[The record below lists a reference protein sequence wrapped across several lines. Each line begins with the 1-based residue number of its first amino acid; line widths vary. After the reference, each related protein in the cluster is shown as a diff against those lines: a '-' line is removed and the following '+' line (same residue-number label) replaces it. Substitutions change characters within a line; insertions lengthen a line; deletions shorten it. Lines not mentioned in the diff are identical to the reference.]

1 MQNINIEY
9 YPGIMKTLSGFIYYD
24 LMGWKTGNKFP
35 DIKKSVAIFV
45 PHTSNWDSF
54 IGKLYLNI
62 IGLKYNV
69 LAKKELFV
77 FPLNILF
84 RAVRAIPIDRK
95 KANTS
100 YVDQIAELMSEKDE
114 IHIIIAPEGTR
125 KKVAK
130 WKKGFYYIARKA
142 NVPIVALALD
152 YKKKEIGVKGVITDL
167 GDIKK
172 VMQQLNE
179 MYKDVNAKYPENFSL
194 NTAD

>member
-1 MQNINIEY
+1 
-9 YPGIMKTLSGFIYYD
+9 MKTLSGFIYHN
-24 LMGWKTGNKFP
+24 LMGWKIGNKFP

-54 IGKLYLNI
+54 IGKLYLND

-100 YVDQIAELMSEKDE
+100 YVDQIAGLIAKKDE

-125 KKVAK
+125 KKVTR
-130 WKKGFYYIARKA
+130 WKKGFYYIAKKA
-142 NVPIVALALD
+142 NVPIVALYLD
-152 YKKKEIGVKGVITDL
+152 YRKKEIGVGGIITDL
-167 GDIKK
+167 SDVNK
-172 VMQQLNE
+172 VMKRLNE
-179 MYKDVNAKYPENFSL
+179 IYKDVTAKYPENFSL
-194 NTAD
+194 NTLE

>member
-1 MQNINIEY
+1 
-9 YPGIMKTLSGFIYYD
+9 MKTLSGFIYSD
-24 LMGWKTGNKFP
+24 LMGWKIGNKYP

-54 IGKLYLNI
+54 IGKLYLNQ

-84 RAVRAIPIDRK
+84 KAVRAIPIDRGK
-95 KANTS
+95 SNTS
-100 YVDQIAELMSEKDE
+100 YVDQIADLISKKDD

-125 KKVAK
+125 KKVTR
-130 WKKGFYYIARKA
+130 WKKGFYYIAKKA
-142 NVPIVALALD
+142 NVPIVALYLD
-152 YKKKEIGVKGVITDL
+152 YRKKEIGVKGVITELSDL
-167 GDIKK
+167 RK

-179 MYKDVNAKYPENFSL
+179 MYKDINPKFPDNFSL
-194 NTAD
+194 NESKTI

>member
-1 MQNINIEY
+1 
-9 YPGIMKTLSGFIYYD
+9 
-24 LMGWKTGNKFP
+24 MGWKIGNKFP
-35 DIKKSVAIFV
+35 DIKKSVSIFV

-54 IGKLYLNI
+54 IGKLYLNE

-95 KANTS
+95 KTNTS
-100 YVDQIAELMSEKDE
+100 YVDQIAELMSKEDE

-125 KKVAK
+125 KKVTK

-152 YKKKEIGVKGVITDL
+152 YKKKEIGAQGVINDL
-167 GDIKK
+167 SNINS
-172 VMQQLNE
+172 VMKQLNE
-179 MYKDVNAKYPENFSL
+179 FYKDVTPKFPENFSSNIL
-194 NTAD
+194 E